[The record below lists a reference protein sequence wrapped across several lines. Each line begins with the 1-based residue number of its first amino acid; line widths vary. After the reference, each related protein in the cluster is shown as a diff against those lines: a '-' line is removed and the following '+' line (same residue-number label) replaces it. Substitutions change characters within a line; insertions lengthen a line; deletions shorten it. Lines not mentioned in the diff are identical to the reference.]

1 MLNVMTMHTDGIHHI
16 TAIVGNPQENVDFY
30 AGILGLRLVKKT
42 VNFDDPGTYH
52 LYFGDEGGKPGTIM
66 TFFPWPDA
74 YRGRVGSGQVGTTS
88 FVVPEGALPFWE
100 ERLLQF
106 HVEYKKAVRFQEEY
120 LEFIDPHG
128 LQLEIVA
135 RSEGENS
142 TWSFGKITPQYAI
155 KGFGGAVLF
164 SAAPHK
170 TEKVLTEV
178 MGLEKIGQDGDYLR
192 FKAASDLGNV
202 IDIKLSPEARGVS
215 GVGTVHHIA
224 WRASSYDEHE
234 MWQKHVK
241 EHDFHVTEIIDRQY
255 FNAIYFR
262 EEGQILFEIAT
273 DPPGFTRDETEEELG
288 KSLLL
293 PPWLEP
299 HRDQIQSHLLPA
311 EARILEEDK

>member
-1 MLNVMTMHTDGIHHI
+1 MHTDGIHHI
-16 TAIVGNPQENVDFY
+16 TAIVGNPQENIDFY

-74 YRGRVGSGQVGTTS
+74 YRGRIGSGQVGTTS

-100 ERLLQF
+100 ERLLHFQI
-106 HVEYKKAVRFQEEY
+106 EYKKTVRFQEEY
-120 LEFIDPHG
+120 LAFTDPHG

-135 RSEGENS
+135 RSAGEDS
-142 TWSFGKITPQYAI
+142 TFAFGNINTEHAI
-155 KGFGGAVLF
+155 KGFGGAVLL
-164 SAAPHK
+164 SAARHK
-170 TEKVLTEV
+170 TERVLTEV

-192 FKAASDLGNV
+192 FKARGDLGDV
-202 IDIKLSPEARGVS
+202 MDIKLSPEPRGVS

-224 WRASSYDEHE
+224 WRASSFEEHE
-234 MWQKHVK
+234 MWQNHVK
-241 EHDFHVTEIIDRQY
+241 EHAFQVTEIIDRQY

-262 EEGQILFEIAT
+262 EEGHILFEIAT

-288 KSLLL
+288 KNLLL

-299 HRDQIQSHLLPA
+299 HRDQLERQLQPI

>member
-1 MLNVMTMHTDGIHHI
+1 MKMTMHTDGIHHI
-16 TAIVGNPQENVDFY
+16 TAIVGKPQENVDFY

-52 LYFGDEGGKPGTIM
+52 LYFGDEAGKPGTIM

-88 FVVPEGALPFWE
+88 FVVPEGTLPFWE
-100 ERLLQF
+100 ERLLKF
-106 HVEYKKAVRFQEEY
+106 NVEYRKTVRFQEEF

-135 RSEGENS
+135 RSEGEKS
-142 TWSFGKITPQYAI
+142 KWSFGGVTSDNAI

-164 SAAPHK
+164 SAAPHE
-170 TEKVLTEV
+170 TAKVLSDI
-178 MGLEKIGQDGDYLR
+178 MGLVHIGQEGDYLR
-192 FKAASDLGNV
+192 FKAKGDIGNV

-224 WRASSYDEHE
+224 WRAASYEDHE
-234 MWQKHVK
+234 KWQKHVK
-241 EHDFHVTEIIDRQY
+241 AHDLHVTEIIDRQY

-273 DPPGFTRDETEEELG
+273 DPPGFARDETEEDLG

-299 HRDQIQSHLLPA
+299 HREQIQNHLLPA

>member
-1 MLNVMTMHTDGIHHI
+1 MTMQTDGIHHI

-52 LYFGDEGGKPGTIM
+52 LYFGDGGGKPGTIM

-74 YRGRVGSGQVGTTS
+74 YRGRVGSGQVGTTT
-88 FVVPEGALPFWE
+88 FVVPEKALPFWE
-100 ERLLQF
+100 ERLLKYN
-106 HVEYKKAVRFQEEY
+106 VEYKKTIRFQEEY
-120 LEFIDPHG
+120 LEFLDPHG

-135 RSEGENS
+135 RNEGEDS
-142 TWSFGKITPQYAI
+142 GWSFGEVTPEHAI
-155 KGFGGAVLF
+155 KGFGGAVLL
-164 SAAPHK
+164 SASPHQ
-170 TEKVLTEV
+170 TSKVLTQV
-178 MGLEKIGQDGDYLR
+178 MGLKEIGQDGDYLR
-192 FKAASDLGNV
+192 FQANSDLGNL
-202 IDIKLSPEARGVS
+202 IDIKLSPEVRGVS

-224 WRASSYDEHE
+224 WRAKSYEDHE
-234 MWQKHVK
+234 KWQEHVK
-241 EHDFHVTEIIDRQY
+241 VNDFPVTEIIDRQY

-273 DPPGFTRDETEEELG
+273 DPPGFTRDETEDELG

-299 HRDQIQSHLLPA
+299 HREQIQSHLLPA
-311 EARILEEDK
+311 EVRILEEDK

>member
-1 MLNVMTMHTDGIHHI
+1 
-16 TAIVGNPQENVDFY
+16 VDFY
-30 AGILGLRLVKKT
+30 SGVLGLRLVKKT

-100 ERLLQF
+100 ERLLKF
-106 HVEYKKAVRFQEEY
+106 SVEYKKTERFEEEY

-135 RSEGENS
+135 RSEGEQS
-142 TWSFGKITPQYAI
+142 TWTFGAVTPSYGI
-155 KGFGGAVLF
+155 KGFGGAVLL
-164 SAAPHK
+164 SAAPYV

-178 MGLEKIGQDGDYLR
+178 MGLEKIGQDGDYVR
-192 FKAASDLGNV
+192 FKAKSDIGNV

-224 WRASSYDEHE
+224 WRASSYEDHE
-234 MWQKHVK
+234 RWQGHVK
-241 EHDFHVTEIIDRQY
+241 SNDLHVTEIIDRQY

-262 EEGQILFEIAT
+262 EGGQILFEIAT
-273 DPPGFTRDETEEELG
+273 DPPGFTRDETEDELG

-299 HRDQIQSHLLPA
+299 HREQIQDHLLPA
-311 EARILEEDK
+311 EARVLKEDL

>member
-1 MLNVMTMHTDGIHHI
+1 MTLHTDGIHHI

-106 HVEYKKAVRFQEEY
+106 QVEYKKTARFQEEY

-135 RSEGENS
+135 RNEGQNS
-142 TWSFGKITPQYAI
+142 TWSFGKVTPQYAI
-155 KGFGGAVLF
+155 KGFGGAVLYS
-164 SAAPHK
+164 SAPYK

-192 FKAASDLGNV
+192 FKAAGDLGNV
-202 IDIKLSPEARGVS
+202 IDIKLSPEARGVG

-234 MWQKHVK
+234 LWQKHVK
-241 EHDFHVTEIIDRQY
+241 ENDYHVTEIIDRQY

-273 DPPGFTRDETEEELG
+273 DPPGFTRDEKEEDLG

-311 EARILEEDK
+311 EARVLEEDK